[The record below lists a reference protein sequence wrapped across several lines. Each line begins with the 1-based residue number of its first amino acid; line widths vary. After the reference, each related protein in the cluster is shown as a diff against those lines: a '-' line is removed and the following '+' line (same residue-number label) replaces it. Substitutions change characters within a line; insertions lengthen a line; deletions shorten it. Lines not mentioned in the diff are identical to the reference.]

1 MDFVADKFESA
12 GGVAIF
18 VFALVF
24 CLWLWRGGVFLL
36 SMLRKRSPRKLEY
49 KLTLSDFLL
58 LAFLTTLTLF
68 SASKFSVFLSSYTED
83 EAVLTYAGTSL
94 MNVLFIFSAFMF
106 LRFSESKPKLFVSG
120 VSTTNALFRG
130 AFSMFVSFA
139 LFILILA
146 LWVFTLSSFDIDLKE
161 QAAVEFFKDLDSAL
175 LKISA
180 MFAVVVLAP
189 IWEEFFFRGFI
200 YGAVKQYFGVAIS
213 AVFTSIIFA
222 FVHAS
227 LYAFFPIFVLSLFFI
242 LLYEKNGD
250 LRVSMGAHSLFNLFN
265 AIGLMLQ

>member
-18 VFALVF
+18 IFALVF
-24 CLWLWRGGVFLL
+24 CLWLWRGGRLLL
-36 SMLRKRSPRKLEY
+36 SELRKSSPRKLEY
-49 KLTLSDFLL
+49 KLTLSDFIL

-68 SASKFSVFLSSYTED
+68 FSSKFSTFLSSYTED

-94 MNVLFIFSAFMF
+94 MNALFIFSAFIF
-106 LRFSESKPKLFVSG
+106 LRFSESKPKLFFSG
-120 VSTTNALFRG
+120 VSTAKALFRG

-139 LFILILA
+139 LFIFILA
-146 LWVFTLSSFDIDLKE
+146 LWGFALSSFGLDLKE
-161 QAAVEFFKDLDSAL
+161 QAAVEFFKDLYSPL

-200 YGAVKQYFGVAIS
+200 YGAVKQHFGAAIS
-213 AVFTSIIFA
+213 AILTSILFA

-227 LYAFFPIFVLSLFFI
+227 LYAFFPIFMLSLFFI
-242 LLYEKNGD
+242 LLYERNGD
-250 LRVSMGAHSLFNLFN
+250 LRVPMGAHSLFNLFN